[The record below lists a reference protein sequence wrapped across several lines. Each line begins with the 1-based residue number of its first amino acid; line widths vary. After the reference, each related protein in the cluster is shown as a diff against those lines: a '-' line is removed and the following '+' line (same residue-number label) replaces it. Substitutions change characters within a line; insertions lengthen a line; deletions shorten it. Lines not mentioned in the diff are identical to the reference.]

1 MYLSLAEMVT
11 SDDEACDALGL
22 LEKTGKGFKLS
33 MEIPSLL
40 RRFIIGEKGEIV
52 KKIRNDTGTCIWIP
66 RKGEEGDV
74 GETFYE
80 IYIITVF
87 QPECA
92 IA

>member
-1 MYLSLAEMVT
+1 M

-22 LEKTGKGFKLS
+22 LEKTVKGFKLS

-40 RRFIIGEKGEIV
+40 RPFIIGEEGKTV
-52 KKIRNDTGTCIWIP
+52 QKIREDTSTCIRIP
-66 RKGEEGDV
+66 GKGEEEDV

-80 IYIITVF
+80 IYIIPVF